1 MLVELLLPLG
11 IQVVGVTKAVLGSPE
26 IARAMLAAG
35 AVGLGDSRIEN
46 IETMRR
52 AGVRDTLSLIR
63 SPMIT
68 QIDRVVASADISFN
82 TELDVIR
89 KLSTAA
95 RLRGRVHR
103 VVLMVELGDLREG
116 IMPDDLESVVRETLR
131 LPNIMLEGIGAN
143 LACRSGVAPDD
154 ANMAELGALVESI
167 ERTFGLA
174 LRVVSGG
181 NSASLT
187 WALGGADTSRVNQLR
202 LGESVLLGC
211 EPLQR
216 QPIPG
221 LYTDVVTLVAEVIES
236 KAKPSRPWGEVGESA
251 FGIATPAVDRGQLVQ
266 TILALGHQDTDPE
279 GLRPPAGV
287 ELLGASGDHLVVAN
301 HRRLVAGT
309 ELRFQPN
316 YSALVR
322 AMTSPFVAKVLKA
335 ESVSMQTRCGVSAA
349 QQPETVIS
357 PCKSSA

>member
-143 LACRSGVAPDD
+143 LACRSGVAPS
-154 ANMAELGALVESI
+154 APSGSRSASFLEAIPPVSRGRSAARIQVESI
-167 ERTFGLA
+167 SCASESRYCS
-174 LRVVSGG
+174 V
-181 NSASLT
+181 ASLFN
-187 WALGGADTSRVNQLR
+187 ANLSQ
-202 LGESVLLGC
+202 GC
-211 EPLQR
+211 TRMSLH
-216 QPIPG
+216 
-221 LYTDVVTLVAEVIES
+221 
-236 KAKPSRPWGEVGESA
+236 W
-251 FGIATPAVDRGQLVQ
+251 
-266 TILALGHQDTDPE
+266 
-279 GLRPPAGV
+279 
-287 ELLGASGDHLVVAN
+287 
-301 HRRLVAGT
+301 
-309 ELRFQPN
+309 
-316 YSALVR
+316 
-322 AMTSPFVAKVLKA
+322 SP
-335 ESVSMQTRCGVSAA
+335 R
-349 QQPETVIS
+349 
-357 PCKSSA
+357 